1 MGRAPL
7 PPARAAAARVDN
19 KATVCFQRSGYRFVR
34 KGHTMATDRM
44 ALVDVLRKGQDPE
57 VDFLKEGVRWLVQE
71 LMEAEVSAQIGA
83 DRYARSDERTTQR
96 NGYRKRPWDTRVGT
110 LELAIPKLRSGSYFP
125 SWLDARKRGEQALIA
140 VVAEAYVQG
149 VSTRK
154 VEALVQTLGITG
166 ISKSE
171 VSRLCAVLDAQV
183 AAFRTRRLD
192 AEYPYIWVDARYEHV
207 REDHRVPAM
216 AVVIAYGVRAD
227 GVREVLGLDIGLTE
241 DVVVWR
247 AFLQGLVARGVRGV
261 KLVISD
267 AHPGLKQAVKEVF
280 LGAGW
285 QRCRVHFMRNLLA
298 RVPKSAQA
306 MVAAT
311 VRTIFDQ
318 PDRAAAEAQ
327 LLQVVEALQDRF
339 PAVTQ
344 FLLETE
350 GEILTFYDFPPEHHR
365 QIYST
370 NPLERLNKEL
380 KRRSAVVGIFPN
392 RPAVLRLFGALL
404 AEQNDEWLVA
414 GHRYMSETSL
424 RKLSMHAGEEDA
436 PAQLEAKTA

>member
-1 MGRAPL
+1 M
-7 PPARAAAARVDN
+7 
-19 KATVCFQRSGYRFVR
+19 
-34 KGHTMATDRM
+34 
-44 ALVDVLRKGQDPE
+44 DVLRKGQDAE
-57 VDFLKEGVRWLVQE
+57 ADFLQEGVRWLVQQ

-83 DRYARSDERTTQR
+83 ERYERTEERATQR
-96 NGYRKRPWDTRVGT
+96 NGYRTRPWDTRVGT
-110 LELAIPKLRSGSYFP
+110 LALAIPKLRQGSYFP
-125 SWLDARKRGEQALIA
+125 SWLEARKRGEQALVS

-154 VEALVQTLGITG
+154 VEALVQSLGIAG

-171 VSRLCAVLDAQV
+171 VSRMAASLDTQV
-183 AAFRTRRLD
+183 SAFRTRRLD
-192 AEYPYIWVDARYEHV
+192 GQYPYVWIDARYEHV
-207 REDHRVPAM
+207 REDHRVQSM
-216 AVVIAYGVRAD
+216 AVVIAYGVRVD
-227 GVREVLGLDIGLTE
+227 GVREVLGLDIGLSE
-241 DVVVWR
+241 DVAVWR
-247 AFLQGLVARGVRGV
+247 AFLQGLVARGVHGV
-261 KLVISD
+261 RLVISD

-298 RVPKSAQA
+298 RVPKNAQA

-327 LLQVVEALQDRF
+327 LLQVVEALGERF

-344 FLLETE
+344 LLLEAE
-350 GEILTFYDFPPEHHR
+350 GEILPCYDFPPEHRR

-392 RPAVLRLFGALL
+392 RAAVLRLFGALL

-414 GHRYMSETSL
+414 GHRYMSEISL
-424 RKLSMHAGEEDA
+424 RKLYWQPEEEV
-436 PAQLEAKTA
+436 PVQLEAKTA

>member
-1 MGRAPL
+1 
-7 PPARAAAARVDN
+7 
-19 KATVCFQRSGYRFVR
+19 
-34 KGHTMATDRM
+34 M
-44 ALVDVLRKGQDPE
+44 ALVDVLRKGEDPQA
-57 VDFLKEGVRWLVQE
+57 DFLQEGVRWLVQE

-83 DRYARSDERTTQR
+83 GRYERTDERTTQR
-96 NGYRKRPWDTRVGT
+96 NGYRTRPWDTRVGT
-110 LELAIPKLRSGSYFP
+110 LDLAIPKLRTGSYFP
-125 SWLDARKRGEQALIA
+125 SWLEARKRGEQALIS
-140 VVAEAYVQG
+140 VVAEASVQG

-154 VEALVQTLGITG
+154 VEALVQSLGIAG
-166 ISKSE
+166 IRKSE
-171 VSRLCAVLDAQV
+171 VSRLVASLDAQA

-192 AEYPYIWVDARYEHV
+192 ADYPYIWVDARYEHV
-207 REDHRVPAM
+207 REDHRVQSM

-227 GVREVLGLDIGLTE
+227 GVRAVLGLDIGLLE
-241 DVVVWR
+241 DAVVWR
-247 AFLQGLVARGVRGV
+247 EFLQGLVARGVRGV

-267 AHPGLKQAVKEVF
+267 AHVGLKQAIKEVF
-280 LGAGW
+280 LGAAY
-285 QRCRVHFMRNLLA
+285 QRCRVHFMRNLLS

-327 LLQVVEALQDRF
+327 LLQVVDALQERF

-344 FLLETE
+344 LLLEAE
-350 GEILTFYDFPPEHHR
+350 GEILTFYDFPPEHRR
-365 QIYST
+365 QVYST

-392 RPAVLRLFGALL
+392 RGAVLRLFGTLL

-414 GHRYMSETSL
+414 GHRYMSEISL
-424 RKLSMHAGEEDA
+424 RKLLLQGVDDDL
-436 PAQLEAKTA
+436 PAQLEVKTA

>member
-1 MGRAPL
+1 
-7 PPARAAAARVDN
+7 
-19 KATVCFQRSGYRFVR
+19 
-34 KGHTMATDRM
+34 M

-57 VDFLKEGVRWLVQE
+57 ADFLKEGVRWLIQE

-83 DRYARSDERTTQR
+83 ERYERSDERTTQR
-96 NGYRKRPWDTRVGT
+96 NGYRTRPWDTRVGT
-110 LELAIPKLRSGSYFP
+110 LELAIPKLRSGTYFP
-125 SWLDARKRGEQALIA
+125 SWLDARKRGEQALVA

-154 VEALVQTLGITG
+154 IEALVQTLGIAG

-171 VSRLCAVLDAQV
+171 VSRMAATLDAQV

-192 AEYPYIWVDARYEHV
+192 AEYPYIWVDARYEYV
-207 REDHRVPAM
+207 REDHRVQSM

-227 GVREVLGLDIGLTE
+227 GVREVLGLDVGLSE
-241 DVVVWR
+241 DVVLWR
-247 AFLQGLVARGVRGV
+247 DFLRGLVARGVRGV

-280 LGAGW
+280 LGAAW

-318 PDRAAAEAQ
+318 ADRSAAEAQ
-327 LLQVVEALQDRF
+327 LLQVVEALQARF
-339 PAVTQ
+339 PAAVQ
-344 FLLETE
+344 LLLEAE
-350 GEILTFYDFPPEHHR
+350 GEILTFYDFPPEHRR

-392 RPAVLRLFGALL
+392 RHALLRLCGALL

-414 GHRYMSETSL
+414 AHRYMSETSL
-424 RKLSMHAGEEDA
+424 RKLYLPLSEEET
-436 PAQLEAKTA
+436 PAHVEERIA

>member
-1 MGRAPL
+1 
-7 PPARAAAARVDN
+7 
-19 KATVCFQRSGYRFVR
+19 
-34 KGHTMATDRM
+34 M
-44 ALVDVLRKGQDPE
+44 ALVDVLRKGEDPQ
-57 VDFLKEGVRWLVQE
+57 VDFLQEGVRWLVHE

-83 DRYARSDERTTQR
+83 GRYERTDERTTQR
-96 NGYRKRPWDTRVGT
+96 NGYRTRPWDTRVGT
-110 LELAIPKLRSGSYFP
+110 INLAIPKLRSGSYFP
-125 SWLDARKRGEQALIA
+125 SWLEARKRGEQALIS

-154 VEALVQTLGITG
+154 VEALVQSLGIAG

-171 VSRLCAVLDAQV
+171 VSRMAASLDAQV
-183 AAFRTRRLD
+183 EAFRTRRLD
-192 AEYPYIWVDARYEHV
+192 AEYPYVWIDARYEHV
-207 REDHRVPAM
+207 REDHRVQSM
-216 AVVIAYGVRAD
+216 AVVVAYGVRGD
-227 GVREVLGLDIGLTE
+227 GVREVLGLDIGLSE
-241 DVVVWR
+241 DVAVWR

-311 VRTIFDQ
+311 VRTIFEQ

-327 LLQVVEALQDRF
+327 LLQVVEALGERF

-344 FLLETE
+344 LLLDAE
-350 GEILTFYDFPPEHHR
+350 GEILTFYDFPAEHRR

-392 RPAVLRLFGALL
+392 RAAVLRLFGALL

-414 GHRYMSETSL
+414 GHRYMSEVSL
-424 RKLSMHAGEEDA
+424 RKLFIQAEEEL
-436 PAQLEAKTA
+436 PAQLETKTA

>member
-1 MGRAPL
+1 
-7 PPARAAAARVDN
+7 
-19 KATVCFQRSGYRFVR
+19 
-34 KGHTMATDRM
+34 MAVM
-44 ALVDVLRKGQDPE
+44 DVLRKGEDPE
-57 VDFLKEGVRWLVQE
+57 ADFLQEGVRWLVQE
-71 LMEAEVSAQIGA
+71 LMEAEVSALIGA
-83 DRYARSDERTTQR
+83 GRYERTEERTTQR
-96 NGYRKRPWDTRVGT
+96 NGYRTRPWDTRVGT
-110 LELAIPKLRSGSYFP
+110 LEVAIPKLRQGSYFP
-125 SWLDARKRGEQALIA
+125 SWLEARKRGEQALVS

-154 VEALVQTLGITG
+154 VEALVQSLGIAG

-171 VSRLCAVLDAQV
+171 VSRMTASLDAQV
-183 AAFRTRRLD
+183 TAFRTRRLD
-192 AEYPYIWVDARYEHV
+192 AESPYLWIDARYEHV
-207 REDHRVPAM
+207 REDHRGQSM

-227 GVREVLGLDIGLTE
+227 GVREVLGVDIGLSE
-241 DVVVWR
+241 DVVLWR
-247 AFLQGLVARGVRGV
+247 EFLQGLVARGVRGV
-261 KLVISD
+261 KVVISD
-267 AHPGLKQAVKEVF
+267 AHPGLQQAAKEVF

-298 RVPKSAQA
+298 RVPRSAQA

-327 LLQVVEALQDRF
+327 LLHVVEALQDRF
-339 PAVTQ
+339 HEAMQ
-344 FLLETE
+344 LLLDAE
-350 GEILTFYDFPPEHHR
+350 GEILTFYDFPAEHRR
-365 QIYST
+365 QSYST

-392 RPAVLRLFGALL
+392 RGAVLRLFGALL

-414 GHRYMSETSL
+414 GHRYMSEVSM
-424 RKLSMHAGEEDA
+424 RKLYRSTEEDV